1 MMPGL
6 STSGSSL
13 PKIRSFD
20 NTGCDSSFTSCTLPE
35 RAAATRGGSGM
46 ERGGRDSNFY
56 HHHIDACRAQRPSY
70 FLCCTERSHVVNS
83 IFAASASFSPA
94 AWWSRCLL
102 HLSVRTPKSKAWLC
116 SSPAGC
122 KANSNDCAN
131 RSRLCIC
138 VCNAGALMPSEA
150 STKCCKKALPS
161 SKIWTTELRY
171 HNRTGPAP
179 ECAPSVF
186 CRASTA
192 KIGFGGTYGSL
203 CICRPPR
210 HQI

>member
-1 MMPGL
+1 MWPYEICLTDRRNSTKLGGVVAKVGVDVDGPGPRVVEC
-6 STSGSSL
+6 S
-13 PKIRSFD
+13 
-20 NTGCDSSFTSCTLPE
+20 
-35 RAAATRGGSGM
+35 
-46 ERGGRDSNFY
+46 
-56 HHHIDACRAQRPSY
+56 
-70 FLCCTERSHVVNS
+70 TERSHVVNS

-102 HLSVRTPKSKAWLC
+102 HLSVRTPKNKAWLC

-150 STKCCKKALPS
+150 STKCCKKGIPS

-171 HNRTGPAP
+171 HNRNT
-179 ECAPSVF
+179 
-186 CRASTA
+186 ASRRHGERDLA
-192 KIGFGGTYGSL
+192 AAVGGAAIAL
-203 CICRPPR
+203 
-210 HQI
+210 